1 MVIEKDGARFKDIE
15 KQNLV
20 IKQFTPEEILTSQ
33 FNVKSR
39 QLRIRMTHL
48 MGIGIFLAAMIT
60 LNPFNW
66 VSYCL
71 YIGIVI
77 IVIYVVMFEMK
88 YYKRFKYESCSHY
101 VEIEIQSIER
111 VEVEISQKTKFKAE
125 KYYPVIAK
133 DTTSG
138 YITKIYLLKDIWD
151 NVKVGDVIKFKCNLV

>member
-1 MVIEKDGARFKDIE
+1 MVIEKDGVRFKDIE

-20 IKQFTPEEILTSQ
+20 IKQFTPEEILMNQ
-33 FNVKSR
+33 YNIKSKYSTVR
-39 QLRIRMTHL
+39 VAHL
-48 MGIGIFLAAMIT
+48 MGIGIFFAAMIT

-71 YIGIVI
+71 SLGIVI
-77 IVIYVVMFEMK
+77 IVVYIVIFEMK
-88 YYKRFKYESCSHY
+88 YAKRFKYESCSHY

-125 KYYPVIAK
+125 RYYPVIAK

-138 YITKIYLLKDIWD
+138 YSTKIYLLKDIWS
-151 NVKVGDVIKFKCNLV
+151 NVKIGDIIKFRCNLV